1 MASLTSM
8 LTPQDLLY
16 GILYTLEQCG
26 LLLRDACTLHESGA
40 YPSALGLAALAREEL
55 GKSSFLQEK
64 RRESVAQGKNIPL
77 EEIEKAWDNHEL
89 KQKYGQH
96 SIVQRSPID
105 TRQGKL
111 VQELLMNPPGTEASR
126 RARKDLREAADRA
139 GKRTPEQRTRQR
151 EGAFYVDFDKDSHR
165 WKRPNALPKEEART
179 FIEHAVK
186 DYQDEMIAF
195 NEARI
200 RDAELFQA
208 LQAWSDRPEL
218 PEPQWPRF
226 DLPI

>member
-1 MASLTSM
+1 MASQTRM

-26 LLLRDACTLHESGA
+26 LLLQDARTLYEGGA

-77 EEIEKAWDNHEL
+77 EEIGQAWGNHDL

-96 SIVQRSPID
+96 SVAQRSSID

-111 VQELLMNPPGTEASR
+111 V
-126 RARKDLREAADRA
+126 
-139 GKRTPEQRTRQR
+139 
-151 EGAFYVDFDKDSHR
+151 
-165 WKRPNALPKEEART
+165 
-179 FIEHAVK
+179 
-186 DYQDEMIAF
+186 
-195 NEARI
+195 
-200 RDAELFQA
+200 
-208 LQAWSDRPEL
+208 
-218 PEPQWPRF
+218 
-226 DLPI
+226 